1 MGVHNLCKEWLVGL
15 GVWFSLR
22 VREVPGSNPGRALI
36 DFYSVHTKNVL
47 YNDHWQLTIL
57 VCKLFMA
64 RWSRGMIRA
73 SGVRGPG
80 FKSRTSPRGFC
91 INPIFQVWEQLP
103 SESIT
108 NLKMT
113 PNRVILVCMHHL
125 LRNTL
130 FLGVV
135 NNRHA
140 QCTMLS
146 NHIFICDPVL
156 QHLAF

>member
-1 MGVHNLCKEWLVGL
+1 
-15 GVWFSLR
+15 
-22 VREVPGSNPGRALI
+22 
-36 DFYSVHTKNVL
+36 L

-73 SGVRGPG
+73 SGVRGP
-80 FKSRTSPRGFC
+80 
-91 INPIFQVWEQLP
+91 IFQVWEQLP

-108 NLKMT
+108 NLKIT